1 MTSKNVSITLM
12 ASGDAQCLVQAI
24 QADNPLATLFRLP
37 SVVKIDCPD
46 RLVVKSDTV
55 SEKLG
60 RPWDPQELHL
70 SLVTISGR
78 IEQDE
83 DAFVL
88 SWR

>member
-1 MTSKNVSITLM
+1 MSDKKVSLTLM
-12 ASGDAQCLVQAI
+12 ANGDAQSLVQAI
-24 QADNPLATLFRLP
+24 QADNPQATLFRMP

-46 RLVVKSDTV
+46 RLVVKSETV
-55 SEKLG
+55 SDRLG

-83 DAFVL
+83 DQFVL
-88 SWR
+88 SWS